1 MNPSEDEKLQSPL
14 KVTAETI
21 IYSYKFHKPVSIHT
35 NSLDLLLDM
44 MQWLYIQKKKK
55 PATILKYGK
64 KKICNSAK

>member
-14 KVTAETI
+14 KVTAETV

-35 NSLDLLLDM
+35 KSLDLLLDT

-55 PATILKYGK
+55 KTCHNFKIWE
-64 KKICNSAK
+64 KKIL